1 MKEGLRQVNKIQTGL
16 TLSLFKFNHYWVHG
30 KDSEYIYHHR
40 LVNLIGYTVRYLY
53 NTTSNSFDYRSFICL
68 NISKKICMWM
78 IR

>member
-40 LVNLIGYTVRYLY
+40 LVN
-53 NTTSNSFDYRSFICL
+53 FICSRL
-68 NISKKICMWM
+68 EIRSNIYITLAQ
-78 IR
+78 IHLIIDLLFA